1 MPNLGD
7 RATCAACQQPIE
19 WRGSNWVHLGE
30 HQPRHIAEPVA
41 FEPSNEPV
49 ELPFKRRRKMIDNE
63 TLARQI
69 AADLFEQPDDD
80 DVATIMRRLESKRS
94 GMFADEYQQQAART
108 LIDAP
113 DAEYT
118 NHEIMLVWNALGLAG
133 EAGEVADT
141 IKKAVFHQHGMNRD
155 ELIKELGD
163 VLWYVAALCSK
174 LDTPLSEVMERN
186 IVKLEA
192 RYPQGYSAD
201 ASKARLDLKD

>member
-19 WRGSNWVHLGE
+19 WRGENWAHLGE
-30 HQPRHIAEPVA
+30 HQPRHIAEPIA

-49 ELPFKRRRKMIDNE
+49 ELPFKRRM
-63 TLARQI
+63 
-69 AADLFEQPDDD
+69 
-80 DVATIMRRLESKRS
+80 S
-94 GMFADEYQQQAART
+94 ADEYQQQAART
-108 LIDAP
+108 LIDGP
-113 DAEYT
+113 DAAYSAAD
-118 NHEIMLVWNALGLAG
+118 IMLVWNALGLTG

-141 IKKAVFHQHGMNRD
+141 IKKAVFHQHGLDRD

-174 LDTPLSEVMERN
+174 LDVSMSEVMERN
-186 IVKLEA
+186 IVKLKA